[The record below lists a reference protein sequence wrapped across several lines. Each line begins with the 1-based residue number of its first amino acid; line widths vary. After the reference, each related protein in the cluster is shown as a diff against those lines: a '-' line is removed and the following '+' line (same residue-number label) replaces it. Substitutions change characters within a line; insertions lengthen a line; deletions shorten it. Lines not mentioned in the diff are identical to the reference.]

1 MAVTLHDGGAGNL
14 KAVANGR
21 RDRLRLAREGKPSDR
36 LAICEC
42 EYPHLSMTEAEEC
55 AERIMSLVMTGV
67 PDSPEIYHGP
77 KFDAGCQ
84 RATDAASEGYR

>member
-42 EYPHLSMTEAEEC
+42 EYPHLSMTEGG
-55 AERIMSLVMTGV
+55 RMR
-67 PDSPEIYHGP
+67 
-77 KFDAGCQ
+77 
-84 RATDAASEGYR
+84 RADYESGNDWRT